1 MSEKYYLL
9 ESDSSNY
16 KQLELCTA
24 EDRDYIS
31 SIIGKSCSNP
41 KKLKAEWIVLE
52 DEEDLPIPDVAY
64 INSFIPVCSQRVYD
78 FLLNTEYMNGNEFI
92 PIKVEEENWYILNIC
107 TYYEKILNLRKSK
120 ISKYDDGSISW
131 IFDFVFK
138 KEIAN
143 ESLFYLKEQPVSY
156 FCTNTF
162 VKLIEDNN
170 IKGLN
175 FVECKIKKSIF

>member
-1 MSEKYYLL
+1 MYFLISN
-9 ESDSSNY
+9 DSNY
-16 KQLELCTA
+16 NQLYLSNKD
-24 EDRDYIS
+24 DRFYIS
-31 SIIGKSCSNP
+31 SIIGSLSNNP
-41 KKLKAEWIVLE
+41 KKIKATWIDDE
-52 DEEDLPIPDVAY
+52 DEELQIPDITFV
-64 INSFIPVCSQRVYD
+64 NSFIPVFSEKAYNVVKDSECIQ
-78 FLLNTEYMNGNEFI
+78 GNEFFTI
-92 PIKVEEENWYILNIC
+92 DVEGETWYVLNIC
-107 TYYEKILNLRKSK
+107 TCYEKILNLRKSK

-131 IFDFVFK
+131 IFEFVFK